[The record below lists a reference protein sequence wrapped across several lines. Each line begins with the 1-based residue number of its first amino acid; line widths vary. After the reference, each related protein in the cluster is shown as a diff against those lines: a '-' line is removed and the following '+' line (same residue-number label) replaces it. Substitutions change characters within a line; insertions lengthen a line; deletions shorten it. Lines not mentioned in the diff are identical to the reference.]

1 MDIKFIVVPLCRV
14 EDTTQRPGPVPG
26 KEQQVM
32 VHTMNWVYS
41 VEKTNGANR
50 YALSISHTIYDN
62 PVNFGTLGL
71 VTEIF
76 TVHYTW
82 KNAKHSMNNLTLYPT
97 RTLAESM
104 KLAEK
109 KIKQMEEKIK

>member
-1 MDIKFIVVPLCRV
+1 MAH
-14 EDTTQRPGPVPG
+14 TT
-26 KEQQVM
+26 
-32 VHTMNWVYS
+32 NWVYS
-41 VEKTNGANR
+41 VEKTNGTNR
-50 YALSISHTIYDN
+50 YALSIGHTIYDH

-71 VTEIF
+71 VNEIF

-82 KNAKHSMNNLTLYPT
+82 KNAKRSMNNLTLYPT
-97 RTLAESM
+97 KTFAESM

>member
-1 MDIKFIVVPLCRV
+1 MAHK
-14 EDTTQRPGPVPG
+14 T
-26 KEQQVM
+26 
-32 VHTMNWVYS
+32 NWVYS
-41 VEKTNGANR
+41 VEKTNGTNR
-50 YALSISHTIYDN
+50 YALSIGHTIYDH
-62 PVNFGTLGL
+62 PVNYWDGTL

-82 KNAKHSMNNLTLYPT
+82 KNAKRSMNNLRLYPT
-97 RTLAESM
+97 KTLAESM

>member
-1 MDIKFIVVPLCRV
+1 M
-14 EDTTQRPGPVPG
+14 EYTT
-26 KEQQVM
+26 
-32 VHTMNWVYS
+32 NLVYS
-41 VEKTNGANR
+41 VEKTNGTNR

-62 PVNFGTLGL
+62 PVNFGTLGF
-71 VTEIF
+71 VSEIF

-82 KNAKHSMNNLTLYPT
+82 KNAKRSMNNLKLYPT
-97 RTLAESM
+97 KTLAESM